1 MNHKVAHFNQKSCT
15 VRTKVTYVNSKVAL
29 VVEEMPEEER
39 GNRSGAF
46 RGDERFS
53 LLANNYRHSSVS
65 VVFTGYYLA
74 EYSAFFELILLS
86 KATYM

>member
-65 VVFTGYYLA
+65 VVVFLRGA
-74 EYSAFFELILLS
+74 EYSTFFELILLS